1 MKRNFR
7 RIIALL
13 LAAIFCM
20 SAVIS
25 ISADDSIIYDGES
38 HEFVFVHDEVDED
51 GEEIRVMPGDTIKRK
66 LTVKNDAERGVKVNI
81 FVRPLV
87 KAIGSETGVAE
98 YLPEVTVSIA
108 KASENRMG
116 YMFEASADQLD
127 ENGEWL
133 MLGTLYSGGEVNL
146 EVTLDFPVT
155 LGNDF
160 QGSAFYLEFRVQEFP
175 KEPDDPEPP
184 QTGDD
189 GMVVIFSC
197 TAAVAIVL
205 VLIPI
210 VSRRRRRDA
219 EEE

>member
-1 MKRNFR
+1 MKKF
-7 RIIALL
+7 IALL
-13 LAAIFCM
+13 LAVIFCM

-25 ISADDSIIYDGES
+25 VSADDSIIYDGES
-38 HEFVFVHDEVDED
+38 HEFIFVHDEVNES
-51 GEEIRVMPGDTIKRK
+51 GEEIKVMPGDTIKRK
-66 LTVKNDAERGVKVNI
+66 LTVKNDVERDVKVNI

-87 KAIGSETGVAE
+87 KVIGSETGVAE
-98 YLPEVTVSIA
+98 YLPEVTVTIV
-108 KASENRMG
+108 KARENRMG

-160 QGSAFYLEFRVQEFP
+160 QGAAFYLEFRVQEFP

-184 QTGDD
+184 QTSDVNN
-189 GMVVIFSC
+189 VVLFSC
-197 TAAVAIVL
+197 TAAVATVL
-205 VLIPI
+205 ILIPI
-210 VSRRRRRDA
+210 LARRRRRDA

>member
-1 MKRNFR
+1 MKKF
-7 RIIALL
+7 IALL
-13 LAAIFCM
+13 LAVVCCLTAMIP
-20 SAVIS
+20 

-87 KAIGSETGVAE
+87 KVIGSETGVAE
-98 YLPEVTVSIA
+98 YLPEVTVTIA
-108 KASENRMG
+108 KARENRMG

-160 QGSAFYLEFRVQEFP
+160 QGAAFYLEFRVQEFP

-184 QTGDD
+184 QTGDVNN
-189 GMVVIFSC
+189 VVLFSC
-197 TAAVAIVL
+197 TAAVATVL
-205 VLIPI
+205 ILIPI
-210 VSRRRRRDA
+210 LARRRRRDA